1 MKHTDSVVSSTT
13 KGGGGGAVQGFQSTQ
28 HTDKSNV
35 HKQTKSEIEMDTK
48 AHPDQ
53 VAHRGYSTPPHP
65 CLAVHVDA
73 LLPLLVEVNDLQ
85 PRPDVGEGGSKS
97 TVLNQCCFTP

>member
-1 MKHTDSVVSSTT
+1 MN
-13 KGGGGGAVQGFQSTQ
+13 
-28 HTDKSNV
+28 KSL
-35 HKQTKSEIEMDTK
+35 SIETDTK

-85 PRPDVGEGGSKS
+85 PRPDVGEGGRVKVHGAEP
-97 TVLNQCCFTP
+97 VLFHSVIGPILDTRGRSQDRRC